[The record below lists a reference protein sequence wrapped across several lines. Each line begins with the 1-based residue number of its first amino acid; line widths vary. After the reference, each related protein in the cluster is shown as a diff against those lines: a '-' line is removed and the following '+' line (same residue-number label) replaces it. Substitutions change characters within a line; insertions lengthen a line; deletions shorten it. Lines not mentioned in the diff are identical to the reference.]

1 MAEVATKS
9 TGTVIGAL
17 VLGIALGGG
26 AGVALDPVKA
36 EALEDISV
44 AEMVAAKRDS
54 TAKVFEKADAV
65 REAGRVRV
73 YDIKPAE
80 YDKDGVEIAK
90 AETLSVKDVDVPRA
104 VVRPEQT
111 VWTPEMGEGQVGRLV
126 WFVDDKAVVE
136 WVSPVS
142 EAPTAGNKISA
153 CIQVRIIEQPR

>member
-1 MAEVATKS
+1 MAETTKT

-36 EALEDISV
+36 EALEDITV

-54 TAKVFEKADAV
+54 TAAVFEKADAV
-65 REAGRVRV
+65 REAARVEV
-73 YDIKPAE
+73 DIIDEKTGE
-80 YDKDGVEIAK
+80 KTG
-90 AETLSVKDVDVPRA
+90 TQTVDVPRA

-111 VWTPEMGEGQVGRLV
+111 VWTPEMGEGQTGRLV

-153 CIQVRIIEQPR
+153 CIQVKIVEQPR